1 MESLGAVP
9 LCIWGPIFSH
19 YFPFSSHFLSVRQ
32 VLKIKCCMSHY
43 VIVLLQLAET
53 LPPSTFLCEVTRVTL
68 AMKSSSIEAH
78 STLQPKGQQR
88 NTESWEGPYSKL
100 KFKDS
105 L

>member
-1 MESLGAVP
+1 
-9 LCIWGPIFSH
+9 
-19 YFPFSSHFLSVRQ
+19 
-32 VLKIKCCMSHY
+32 MSRY
-43 VIVLLQLAET
+43 IIVLLQLAET